1 MSKSNKPFN
10 RFEEFRSIIESS
22 DDTELMKV
30 CQGLLRD
37 VIKINDMEELLE
49 KARAALYEEKKRQ
62 FFSFFVEGLPPLE
75 VAALADK
82 CSGRVKILEKR
93 DEKQKEKEA
102 AQTP

>member
-1 MSKSNKPFN
+1 MSKSTKPFN
-10 RFEEFRSIIESS
+10 RFEEVRSVIDSS
-22 DDTELMKV
+22 DDIDLMKA

-37 VIKINDMEELLE
+37 TIKINDMEEMLE

-75 VAALADK
+75 IAALADK

-93 DEKQKEKEA
+93 AEKEKPPEKEA
-102 AQTP
+102 E

>member
-1 MSKSNKPFN
+1 MSKEKKPFN
-10 RFEEFRSIIESS
+10 RFEEFRSVIDSS
-22 DDTELMKV
+22 DDIDLMKS

-37 VIKINDMEELLE
+37 TIKINDMEEMLE

-75 VAALADK
+75 IAALADK

-93 DEKQKEKEA
+93 AEKEKPPEKEA
-102 AQTP
+102 E

>member
-102 AQTP
+102 PQTP

>member
-1 MSKSNKPFN
+1 MSKSAKPFN
-10 RFEEFRSIIESS
+10 RFEEFRSVIDSS
-22 DDTELMKV
+22 DDIDLMKA

-37 VIKINDMEELLE
+37 TIKINDMEEMLE
-49 KARAALYEEKKRQ
+49 KARVALYEEKKRQ

-93 DEKQKEKEA
+93 AEKEN
-102 AQTP
+102 PPKKEEE